1 MSAPM
6 APITILFFLATLF
19 ALPLALIAHTAKNP
33 TSRITVVGVVYCDTC
48 STKAFSRHSY
58 FLPGADVHIQCTFKA
73 NSPKTREN
81 IEFSV
86 NRTTDRYGVYK
97 LEVPE
102 VDGVDCEEGFAIESV
117 CQASLIGSS
126 SRVCNVPG
134 LTISTNEISVKS
146 KQNNLCIYSLNA
158 LSYRPSKKNITA
170 CGNHKEELQNSYNSS
185 KFFLPPYG
193 FQWPPFPNFPHCL
206 HCLHCL
212 HCPHCPHYL
221 RCPHCLHCPRC
232 PHCLHCPRCPR
243 CHPSLPFPSLHGHLL
258 LFCHF
263 QAHLPCPSHS
273 HPSHQPHL
281 CSILHLHQHSI
292 QEIQEHGYRIS
303 LH

>member
-6 APITILFFLATLF
+6 APITILVFLAALL
-19 ALPLALIAHTAKNP
+19 ALPLALIAHPANNP

-193 FQWPPFPNFPHCL
+193 FQWPPFPNFPPL
-206 HCLHCL
+206 PSLPPL
-212 HCPHCPHYL
+212 PPL
-221 RCPHCLHCPRC
+221 PSLP
-232 PHCLHCPRCPR
+232 PLPALPPLAPAALTASTAPAAPR

-281 CSILHLHQHSI
+281 CSILHLHQHLI

>member
-1 MSAPM
+1 M
-6 APITILFFLATLF
+6 APITILVFLAALL
-19 ALPLALIAHTAKNP
+19 ALPLALIAHPANNP

-58 FLPGADVHIQCTFKA
+58 FLPGADVHVQCTFKA

-170 CGNHKEELQNSYNSS
+170 CGNHKEELQ
-185 KFFLPPYG
+185 KFLQLFKVLSPLLPTLWVPMAS
-193 FQWPPFPNFPHCL
+193 FP
-206 HCLHCL
+206 
-212 HCPHCPHYL
+212 
-221 RCPHCLHCPRC
+221 
-232 PHCLHCPRCPR
+232 
-243 CHPSLPFPSLHGHLL
+243 
-258 LFCHF
+258 
-263 QAHLPCPSHS
+263 
-273 HPSHQPHL
+273 
-281 CSILHLHQHSI
+281 
-292 QEIQEHGYRIS
+292 
-303 LH
+303 

>member
-1 MSAPM
+1 MDQKHKPQPSCKTSKNYTATPRCNIVLLCLGLPGIDLFLEQIKHCSSPLTVGPNTKLLTGSLYAYTVLLWKLLPTSPMSAPM
-6 APITILFFLATLF
+6 APITILVFLATLF
-19 ALPLALIAHTAKNP
+19 ALPLALIARPANNP

-126 SRVCNVPG
+126 SRLECF
-134 LTISTNEISVKS
+134 
-146 KQNNLCIYSLNA
+146 
-158 LSYRPSKKNITA
+158 
-170 CGNHKEELQNSYNSS
+170 ELQ
-185 KFFLPPYG
+185 
-193 FQWPPFPNFPHCL
+193 
-206 HCLHCL
+206 
-212 HCPHCPHYL
+212 
-221 RCPHCLHCPRC
+221 
-232 PHCLHCPRCPR
+232 
-243 CHPSLPFPSLHGHLL
+243 
-258 LFCHF
+258 
-263 QAHLPCPSHS
+263 A
-273 HPSHQPHL
+273 
-281 CSILHLHQHSI
+281 I
-292 QEIQEHGYRIS
+292 QKKYHRMWES
-303 LH
+303 

>member
-6 APITILFFLATLF
+6 APITILVFLAALL
-19 ALPLALIAHTAKNP
+19 ALPLALIAHPANNP

-126 SRVCNVPG
+126 SRA
-134 LTISTNEISVKS
+134 I
-146 KQNNLCIYSLNA
+146 Q
-158 LSYRPSKKNITA
+158 KKY
-170 CGNHKEELQNSYNSS
+170 HRVWES
-185 KFFLPPYG
+185 
-193 FQWPPFPNFPHCL
+193 
-206 HCLHCL
+206 
-212 HCPHCPHYL
+212 
-221 RCPHCLHCPRC
+221 
-232 PHCLHCPRCPR
+232 
-243 CHPSLPFPSLHGHLL
+243 
-258 LFCHF
+258 
-263 QAHLPCPSHS
+263 
-273 HPSHQPHL
+273 
-281 CSILHLHQHSI
+281 
-292 QEIQEHGYRIS
+292 
-303 LH
+303 

>member
-1 MSAPM
+1 M
-6 APITILFFLATLF
+6 APITILVFLAALL
-19 ALPLALIAHTAKNP
+19 ALPLALIAHPANNP

-58 FLPGADVHIQCTFKA
+58 FLPGADVHVQCTFKA

-134 LTISTNEISVKS
+134 HPKKISPRVGIIKKS
-146 KQNNLCIYSLNA
+146 C
-158 LSYRPSKKNITA
+158 R
-170 CGNHKEELQNSYNSS
+170 NSYNSS
-185 KFFLPPYG
+185 KFFLPYFPPYG
-193 FQWPPFPNFPHCL
+193 FQWPPFPNFPPL
-206 HCLHCL
+206 PSLPPL
-212 HCPHCPHYL
+212 PPTALIASTASHCPPL
-221 RCPHCLHCPRC
+221 PPLPSL
-232 PHCLHCPRCPR
+232 PPLPPLPPF
-243 CHPSLPFPSLHGHLL
+243 PSLPFPPWTPTPFLPFPSPPSLPFPFPPLPPAPS
-258 LFCHF
+258 LFHPPPPPAF
-263 QAHLPCPSHS
+263 QSRRSKNMDTEYPF
-273 HPSHQPHL
+273 
-281 CSILHLHQHSI
+281 
-292 QEIQEHGYRIS
+292 IS
-303 LH
+303 TSASACI